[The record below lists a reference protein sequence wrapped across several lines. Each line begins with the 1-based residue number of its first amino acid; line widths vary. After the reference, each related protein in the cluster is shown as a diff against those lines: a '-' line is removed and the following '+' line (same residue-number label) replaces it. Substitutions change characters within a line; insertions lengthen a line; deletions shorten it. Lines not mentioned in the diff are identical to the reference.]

1 MTQKTEAQSPDLK
14 QTKVQVSSSWKH
26 SDGCFMHWI
35 LYETRCCSL
44 FRNRK
49 AYFYQ
54 SLLRDKHCPC
64 FTNCSPV
71 EFMFFFALTDIS
83 PSEDQVHRWPNISF
97 LHHLL
102 LTQIYFGI
110 MSPATGAGSFCW
122 WRQFFFLHMVF
133 WACMPAGYTSRECAL
148 MWVCAVY
155 HDGECSIASVMLVE
169 RGH

>member
-1 MTQKTEAQSPDLK
+1 MTRKTEAQSLDLK

-35 LYETRCCSL
+35 LYETGCCSL
-44 FRNRK
+44 CRNRK

-83 PSEDQVHRWPNISF
+83 PSEDRVHRWPNSIFFASSPSHSDLFWNHEPSDGGRFF
-97 LHHLL
+97 LLV
-102 LTQIYFGI
+102 T
-110 MSPATGAGSFCW
+110 PV
-122 WRQFFFLHMVF
+122 FFLHMVF